1 MIVGHDI
8 TKVIENLR
16 LEKDISTVNLMSSY
30 LSHEMITPLRC
41 VQKLTKKINK
51 STQKSETE
59 HYSQVVDQTIHLLLS
74 NIKNSLDST
83 LLNSN

>member
-1 MIVGHDI
+1 MIVGHNI

-41 VQKLTKKINK
+41 VQKLTKKIKK
-51 STQKSETE
+51 SIDSQDLESA
-59 HYSQVVDQTIHLLLS
+59 HYSQVVD
-74 NIKNSLDST
+74 
-83 LLNSN
+83 